1 MLDLTP
7 KPADPRFA
15 RLRVINRELQAFEE
29 LEVEADL
36 LRQERETLRAE
47 LRRARTAAQVPH
59 FESRRV
65 YACVDP
71 FCGVGRWDGA
81 VTRVVDPTPSIQ
93 LAA

>member
-1 MLDLTP
+1 MLDLAP
-7 KPADPRFA
+7 KPDDPRFA
-15 RLRVINRELQAFEE
+15 RLQVINRELLAFEE

-47 LRRARTAAQVPH
+47 LRRARTAAQAPH

-71 FCGVGRWDGA
+71 FCDVGRWDGT

-93 LAA
+93 PAA